1 MSKNWYP
8 VIDYPEC
15 AECGSCVDMCKHG
28 VYDKSKA
35 PSPVVVFPEGC
46 IEGCKGCG
54 SLCPNEARQYV
65 GDRKSVEDCDCSC
78 TGGCCG

>member
-8 VIDYPEC
+8 VIDYAKC
-15 AECGSCVDMCKHG
+15 KECGVCVKMCRNG

-35 PSPVVVFPEGC
+35 PSPAVVFPEGC

-54 SLCPNEARQYV
+54 SRCPGNAIEYA
-65 GDRKSVEDCDCSC
+65 GD
-78 TGGCCG
+78 TGFEIVM